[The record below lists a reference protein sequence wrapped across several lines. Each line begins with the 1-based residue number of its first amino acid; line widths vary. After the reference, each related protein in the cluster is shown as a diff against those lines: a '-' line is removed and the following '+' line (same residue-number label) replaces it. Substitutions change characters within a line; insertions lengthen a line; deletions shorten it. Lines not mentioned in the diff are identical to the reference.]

1 MVATLNNFDL
11 LKGAGQQ
18 LESVSAAA
26 KKKKNKK
33 KAAATANGEG
43 SSSAA
48 PAAAAPQAA
57 AAPPPAA
64 DDDFQTVT
72 RGKAPAPEK
81 AIHAN
86 GSAKGLPTKAAD
98 ASAALEKAAAAAT
111 GSARTDLM
119 HSWADLVRPP
129 RPRPAASLPPARR

>member
-1 MVATLNNFDL
+1 MVATLNHFDL

-33 KAAATANGEG
+33 KAAAAGNGEG
-43 SSSAA
+43 SAAAA
-48 PAAAAPQAA
+48 PAAVAPQAA
-57 AAPPPAA
+57 AAPPPRPAA
-64 DDDFQTVT
+64 DEDFQTVT

-81 AIHAN
+81 AVHAN
-86 GSAKGLPTKAAD
+86 GSAKGMPTKAAD

-119 HSWADLVRPP
+119 HSWADLVR
-129 RPRPAASLPPARR
+129 AAPPAPRS